1 MENSRLALVHWGTL
15 CQVLALLL
23 LATHQTCSKTHQ
35 TAKEKHLPVA
45 ESQLVQT
52 FYKRRDWSNKIGSSN
67 FTYASLAA
75 MLNRKNSLTKS
86 IGDHVKS
93 IQQQSSITPAVHL
106 KMNLLLIYQRELKA
120 AENSLMTVLKD
131 LNQTMSNSDYGSIEN
146 IKRSCRVR
154 QDHMRNAAILVEEDY
169 NTILSLER
177 ETAAQNPNN
186 SSLQSHF
193 KLVNEFLTEISQAAD
208 ELESNLV
215 EDIFSDY
222 KNIRG
227 AEFETVVKL
236 REDSLH
242 EHDMKRVQDHTQDG
256 GDGEGDGTKG
266 SGRRSLWRRKR
277 SRGNG
282 ISMLIDSSSNQY
294 ILSRPRD
301 VTFPVEDHHFIH
313 DIINLLLLSFVFGG
327 LCSVVTV
334 PPLFGYIFAGMC
346 LGPTG
351 WNLVGSVVQ
360 VESLGE
366 IGVIFVVFTVGLDF
380 SFKRLQKVRD

>member
-1 MENSRLALVHWGTL
+1 MKNSRLALVRWGPTL
-15 CQVLALLL
+15 RLLVFLL
-23 LATHQTCSKTHQ
+23 LAAHQTSSKTHL
-35 TAKEKHLPVA
+35 TVKEKHLPAV
-45 ESQLVQT
+45 ESQQYLQR
-52 FYKRRDWSNKIGSSN
+52 RRDWSNKIGSSN

-86 IGDHVKS
+86 ISDHVRS
-93 IQQQSSITPAVHL
+93 IQQQSSISPAVHL

-120 AENSLMTVLKD
+120 AENSLMMVLKD
-131 LNQTMSNSDYGSIEN
+131 LNQTMSNSDYGSIES
-146 IKRSCRVR
+146 IKRNCRVR

-169 NTILSLER
+169 NTILGLER
-177 ETAAQNPNN
+177 EMEAQNPNS

-227 AEFETVVKL
+227 VEFETVVKL
-236 REDSLH
+236 SEDTLH
-242 EHDMKRVQDHTQDG
+242 EHDMKRVRDHTQDG
-256 GDGEGDGTKG
+256 GDEKTKG
-266 SGRRSLWRRKR
+266 GGQENIWRKRKR
-277 SRGNG
+277 SRGDG

-334 PPLFGYIFAGMC
+334 PQLFGYIFAGMC

-366 IGVIFVVFTVGLDF
+366 IGVIFIVFTVGLDF
-380 SFKRLQKVRD
+380 SFKRLQKVGM